1 MRKRLMTFVLLAL
14 LTVLVACEGG
24 ETEELTFSFPSMPTL
39 APLPPNASIA
49 ADIRSRGYLRVGVRY
64 DDAPFGSI
72 DDAGGLVGFDV
83 DLAHEFAFRWLGD
96 ADAVKFVQVTEG
108 SVNDRIKDEQVDL
121 VIGALSPHQGTAEYT
136 SFSLP
141 YYYDGLSLLV
151 RAGPSVTN
159 TVPINGPGD
168 LEGVA
173 VAVVEESDTE
183 APLSRAAAPAV
194 PQVIYYPDYF
204 SAVAGL
210 QNGVVQAVV
219 GPQRTLMRLAGVSSA
234 SSPYHPEPAEGQVA
248 TDGTGGMGLTPRFT
262 RDPYVIG
269 LPQGDGAFCDLV
281 NVTLMNMINDG
292 TYHRFF
298 QTWFPDQAFPEL
310 EILSGTSRLDFGGLS
325 DTLGPSPGTIEAVE
339 ARGYVIAGLLD
350 EQLPFSDLD
359 ANGVARG
366 FEAELVRAL
375 VGRWLGS
382 VTAVQFV
389 RHSEASGVAA
399 LQTGQIDLLVGG
411 LPRTLPREDDMD
423 FSLTYYQDGLG
434 LLVRAESGVNGVVN
448 LDGGAVAVSG
458 GSDAAETVRSAAAQ
472 AGVVVS
478 LQTMGDVNTA
488 LAGVADGTYRAYVDW
503 RRELLR
509 LAYTSA
515 GFVVPDQR
523 LTRRPVAMGLRQG
536 DGAFRDLVNLT
547 LQELAAEGRFAALY
561 DDWFGTDPAFPVEIW
576 PGSPYRSLK
585 LSPAP
590 QAPAA
595 EAP

>member
-1 MRKRLMTFVLLAL
+1 MRKRSTIFIILVL
-14 LTVLVACEGG
+14 LTVLVACEGE
-24 ETEELTFSFPSMPTL
+24 ETEELTFSSAFPATPTI

-49 ADIRSRGYLRVGVRY
+49 AHIRARGYLRVGVRY
-64 DDAPFGSI
+64 DDAPFGSV
-72 DDAGGLVGFDV
+72 DGEGGLVGFDE

-121 VIGALSPHQGTAEYT
+121 VIGALSPHQGAAESM

-141 YYYDGLSLLV
+141 YYYNGLSLLV
-151 RAGPSVTN
+151 RAGPGVTN

-173 VAVVEESDTE
+173 VAVVEEADTE

-210 QNGVVQAVV
+210 QNSVVQAVV
-219 GPQRTLMRLAGVSSA
+219 GPQRTLMRLAGEA
-234 SSPYHPEPAEGQVA
+234 
-248 TDGTGGMGLTPRFT
+248 GGMGVTPRFT

-339 ARGYVIAGLLD
+339 ARGYVIAGLVD

-375 VGRWLGS
+375 VGRWLGN

-458 GSDAAETVRSAAAQ
+458 GGDAAEAVRSAAAQ
-472 AGVVVS
+472 AGVMVS
-478 LQTMGDVNTA
+478 LQTVDDVNTA

-561 DDWFGTDPAFPVEIW
+561 DDWFGTDPAFSVEIW

-590 QAPAA
+590 QAP
-595 EAP
+595 